1 MQNESSGAVRQV
13 AAKQRQVWRQWLG
26 VPVVAAGA
34 LAGSGALAEEAIK
47 RLDEISVTATREARL
62 SADVPQAIAVVG
74 KEALADKKM
83 FNVKE
88 ALQDIPGVLIDS
100 KNGGFDA
107 RLIIRGAGLKAA
119 YGIREIMV
127 LRDGVPLSDPDS
139 FTRLD
144 FVDTQDIERI
154 EVAKGPGNLFATG
167 STGGAIQ
174 IFSKSVFDDSANS
187 LKVGLGNQG
196 TQNVHLRYGGK
207 IAKDQALALT
217 VTHREVNNDWR
228 TWNKF
233 DTTQLSLKH
242 GLVLNDSDILES
254 EASYSEANMQ
264 LPGAMDNTAANGY
277 LFDRFRDSGKQEG
290 TSEAWKHSGRYSK
303 VWFFN
308 SRLEM
313 QRGDF
318 TFKPRLYYNTW
329 YHYHPVTGIINETE
343 NWVWNLGA
351 DLEANYK
358 HRQGTLVGGL
368 TVRQERIPD
377 SRKYEY
383 RDVTKIAGGPQAGRI
398 TATRSDAK
406 GALAEIDEAT
416 TLLTGLYLQESWRP
430 GERWII
436 DLGAR
441 YDVVRFEDD
450 NLQLRK
456 YDYATGKYAAGDGRT
471 LTDKTFRLFAPKL
484 AASYKLNANLN
495 LFAMVAQAGQM
506 PSSGELAVNPGLE
519 APLSTNYE
527 VGLKGRGET
536 WQVDTSVYYNPVEK
550 EIVQQSNGG
559 VTHYVNAGQTDK
571 RGFEIAGRTAL
582 ARQWEIGGH
591 YSYADYSYR
600 EFSEPVRVGALTV
613 NQDRSG
619 KALPFIPRHQYGVFV
634 GWKHQGWR
642 ARVGANSWGEY
653 WLDNANSEKYKG
665 WEWVTNAALGYQ
677 IGKHSLTL
685 NADNL
690 FDQHYAAEVKKD
702 TTNRVTYTAAAPR
715 TVMLTYRYDF
725 R

>member
-1 MQNESSGAVRQV
+1 MHRNT
-13 AAKQRQVWRQWLG
+13 L
-26 VPVVAAGA
+26 GA
-34 LAGSGALAEEAIK
+34 LTACAMAASSAWADEPVI
-47 RLDEISVTATREARL
+47 RLDEISVTATREARV

-74 KEALADKKM
+74 KEVLADKKM

-174 IFSKSVFDDSANS
+174 IFSKSVFDDKANS
-187 LKVGLGNQG
+187 FKVGFGNEG
-196 TQNVHLRYGGK
+196 TQNYHLRYGGK
-207 IAKDQALALT
+207 ISPDQALAIT
-217 VTHREVNNDWR
+217 FTHRQVDNDWR
-228 TWNKF
+228 YWNKF

-242 GLVLNDSDILES
+242 GLIISDSDVLES
-254 EASYSEANMQ
+254 EISYVEANMQ

-277 LFDRFRDSGKQEG
+277 MFNRFLDSGKQAA
-290 TSEAWKHSGRYSK
+290 TSEAWKNSGRYSK
-303 VWFFN
+303 VLFFN

-343 NWVWNLGA
+343 KWVWNLGA
-351 DLEANYK
+351 DLEANLK
-358 HRQGTLVGGL
+358 HTQGTLVGGL

-383 RDVTKIAGGPQAGRI
+383 RDVTTIAAGPQAGRI
-398 TATRSDAK
+398 TATRSDIQ
-406 GALAEIDEAT
+406 GALAEIDNAT
-416 TLLTGLYLQESWRP
+416 TLLTGVYLQESWRP
-430 GERWII
+430 TERWIV
-436 DLGAR
+436 DLGMR
-441 YDVVRFEDD
+441 YDVVSYDD
-450 NLQLRK
+450 DSLQLRK
-456 YDYATGKYAAGDGRT
+456 YDYSTGKYMAGDGRI
-471 LTDKTFRLFAPKL
+471 LTNKTFNLLAPKL
-484 AASYKLNANLN
+484 AASYRLNGNLN

-506 PSSGELAVNPGLE
+506 PSSGELSANPGLD
-519 APLSTNYE
+519 APVSTNYE
-527 VGLKGRGET
+527 IGLKGRGER
-536 WQVDTSVYYNPVEK
+536 WQFDTSVYFNPVEK

-559 VTHYVNAGQTDK
+559 VTSYVNAGQTEK
-571 RGFEIAGRTAL
+571 LGFEIAGRMAL
-582 ARQWEIGGH
+582 AQGWEIGGH
-591 YSYADYSYR
+591 YGYADYSYR
-600 EFSEPVRVGALTV
+600 DFSEPVRVGPVTV
-613 NQDRSG
+613 NQDRAG
-619 KALPFIPRHQYGVFV
+619 KTLPFVPQHQYGVFV
-634 GWKHQGWR
+634 AWKHQGWR
-642 ARVGANSWGEY
+642 ARVGANTWGEY
-653 WLDNANSEKYKG
+653 WLDNANTEKYKG
-665 WEWVTNAALGYQ
+665 WSWVTNASLGYQ
-677 IGKHSLTL
+677 LGKHSLTL

-690 FDQHYAAEVKKD
+690 FNQFYAAEVKKD
-702 TTNRVTYTAAAPR
+702 TTGKVTYTAAAPR